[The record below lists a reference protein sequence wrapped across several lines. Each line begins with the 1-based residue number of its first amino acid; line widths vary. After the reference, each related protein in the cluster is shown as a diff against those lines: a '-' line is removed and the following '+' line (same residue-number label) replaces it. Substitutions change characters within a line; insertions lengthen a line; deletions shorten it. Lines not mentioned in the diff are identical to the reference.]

1 MHPIYQRMMRLFCVY
16 ACIIFLAIGC
26 GSSRK
31 NASNNQNV
39 PLSITPN
46 KESGATDKP
55 NVQLGEP
62 IALDSSK
69 PLDSKPLVPSLV
81 VFRIVPAEMSNH
93 VPVRT
98 TVQAFGDE
106 SDTRYAWV
114 TAYPAP
120 GDLTPNMV
128 PLALEGGFFLDRSGF
143 VGPGTR
149 FLDLHFEDYLDIPND
164 SLTSLWFNAHL
175 IPSDAMQFEWLVCA
189 CNKGDEAANVHLINT
204 MIRKGIDAFR
214 DPANRTQIHPRFGSD
229 FPKK

>member
-1 MHPIYQRMMRLFCVY
+1 MMRLFCLY
-16 ACIIFLAIGC
+16 ACVAFLAIGC
-26 GSSRK
+26 GLSRK
-31 NASNNQNV
+31 KASNNQNV
-39 PLSITPN
+39 PLSITPT

-62 IALDSSK
+62 IALDSSM

-81 VFRIVPAEMSNH
+81 IFRIVPTEMSNH

-98 TVQAFGDE
+98 KVRAFGDE
-106 SDTRYAWV
+106 TDTRNTLV

-120 GDLTPNMV
+120 SDLSPNMI

-143 VGPGTR
+143 VGSGTR

-189 CNKGDEAANVHLINT
+189 CNKGEEAANVHLINT

-229 FPKK
+229 FPKE